1 MVEGIS
7 LNQTAPLLWYITD
20 DELGKDN
27 KDIEYMSLRKGYTL
41 ESIESNIPD
50 PMYTVFGTFMP
61 KSQFK
66 VIIYQYNLQNL

>member
-1 MVEGIS
+1 
-7 LNQTAPLLWYITD
+7 
-20 DELGKDN
+20 
-27 KDIEYMSLRKGYTL
+27 MSLRKGYTL

-66 VIIYQYNLQNL
+66 VIIYQYNL